1 MHRLKFAYIVSGIFI
16 VIILASLSCSNVHD
30 NKQEQKIEQEVLK
43 KEILSDEEEIQ
54 LASIF
59 TAKKVDEIDALLKI
73 YRKRFRFHGN
83 VLVAY
88 HGMLIYNRSF
98 GIADF
103 TTNRVMDIND
113 RFQLAS
119 VSKQFTSTAI
129 MLLAQE
135 GKLDI
140 SDTVQRIIPEFPY
153 ERVTIE
159 QLLHHTAGMPNY
171 MWLLEHKWEKG
182 RKAYNSDIIRLMKEN
197 NTSLYFR
204 PGRRYEYSNTG
215 YAVLAYIVEKVSGI
229 PFADFVQQRIFDPLN
244 MNNSFV
250 YSNASENDYPMH
262 LQGHYRR
269 WKHYNI
275 IKETV
280 HDGIVGDKGVYS
292 TTADLYKWDQ
302 SLYTNILLSDSM
314 RNIAFTPVKVRGR
327 YDYPYGYGFRLKKVN
342 GKKVVYHT
350 GLWEGFRTNLM
361 RYVEDKNT
369 IIVLNH
375 TNINVNN
382 VMVKRIESILA
393 KPLEGSNAQAV
404 VSVALKQGE
413 EKAFEYYNTVKQNN
427 DFVDITKI
435 LEAANVLSTMGKP
448 QLSGVVIKLYEK
460 INATISLK
468 ERAASIKN
476 VV

>member
-1 MHRLKFAYIVSGIFI
+1 
-16 VIILASLSCSNVHD
+16 
-30 NKQEQKIEQEVLK
+30 
-43 KEILSDEEEIQ
+43 
-54 LASIF
+54 
-59 TAKKVDEIDALLKI
+59 
-73 YRKRFRFHGN
+73 
-83 VLVAY
+83 
-88 HGMLIYNRSF
+88 
-98 GIADF
+98 
-103 TTNRVMDIND
+103 
-113 RFQLAS
+113 
-119 VSKQFTSTAI
+119 
-129 MLLAQE
+129 
-135 GKLDI
+135 
-140 SDTVQRIIPEFPY
+140 
-153 ERVTIE
+153 
-159 QLLHHTAGMPNY
+159 LHHTAGMPNY
-171 MWLLEHKWEKG
+171 MWLL
-182 RKAYNSDIIRLMKEN
+182 YNSDIIRLMKEN